1 MALADEHVLMW
12 WITLGLGVV
21 VASAVIL
28 LLFLLLQY
36 VKDVDKGVQEVWDMA
51 GRVAAQTVTTWMLPQ
66 TVEPVRRSPRRARA
80 PRQTPHPSVEGGL
93 T

>member
-66 TVEPVRRSPRRARA
+66 SRPVRRPPRRARA
-80 PRQTPHPSVEGGL
+80 PRQAPHTSVEGRL

>member
-66 TVEPVRRSPRRARA
+66 TVELCGALRDELGLHVKLL
-80 PRQTPHPSVEGGL
+80 TPASKAG
-93 T
+93 

>member
-1 MALADEHVLMW
+1 MALASEHELFW

-21 VASAVIL
+21 VISAVIL

-36 VKDVDKGVQEVWDMA
+36 VKDVDKGVQATWDMA

-66 TVEPVRRSPRRARA
+66 TVELCGALRDELGLHVKLL
-80 PRQTPHPSVEGGL
+80 TPASKAG
-93 T
+93 